1 MKKLTVPVLDEKDK
15 SFVESLV
22 SVGLKRNV
30 AKTLVYL
37 SCVGETISR
46 EIELGVDLR
55 QPEVSIVMRELK
67 DEGWIEIREIKKD
80 GKGRPLKSYRLS
92 KSLSDIIGILEER
105 KKSEAEHNLENIR
118 KLRSYSNSK

>member
-1 MKKLTVPVLDEKDK
+1 MKRLTVPVLDEKDK

-37 SCVGETISR
+37 SGVGETISR
-46 EIELGVDLR
+46 EIELGADLR

-67 DEGWIEIREIKKD
+67 DEGWIDIREIKKN
-80 GKGRPLKSYRLS
+80 GK
-92 KSLSDIIGILEER
+92 
-105 KKSEAEHNLENIR
+105 
-118 KLRSYSNSK
+118 